1 MRKFAKKIATAALS
15 LSLVLAVSTT
25 CFGASSWNSY
35 FGADQDWYE
44 GASGSLTKAS
54 AVTGFTANLESVGW
68 GGVWGA
74 QVFLTPETKLVNV
87 KKGETYTVNFKIKSS
102 NVNKYVYVKI
112 ATGEV
117 LATSF
122 WVKIPA
128 GSKGATIKKT
138 FTAKANANT
147 VYFGLGGDV
156 GNREEVSTDED
167 AVIRYAVFDKQFKQD
182 HSTVL
187 ADDANGDYTQA
198 TVISVTN
205 FSILPKAKISSAKS
219 PKAKTVKVKI
229 KKVSTGIKKSV
240 AGYQVKVGSKTVAK
254 NKTTITVKNKK
265 FKSGKKVTVKV
276 RTYDKGK
283 KFYGPWS
290 KAKKVK
296 VK

>member
-1 MRKFAKKIATAALS
+1 MRKFAKKFAAAALS
-15 LSLVLAVSTT
+15 LSLVFAVSTT
-25 CFGASSWNSY
+25 CFGETWGSY

-44 GASGSLTKAS
+44 GASGSLANAN
-54 AVTGFTANLESVGW
+54 AVTAFTANLETVGW

-87 KKGETYTVNFKIKSS
+87 KKGEKYTVNFKIKSS

-117 LATSF
+117 LAHSF
-122 WVKIPA
+122 WVKVPA
-128 GSKGATIKKT
+128 GTSGKTVKET

-156 GNREEVSTDED
+156 GNREDVSTDED
-167 AVIRYAVFDKQFKQD
+167 AAIRYSVFDKQFKED
-182 HSTVL
+182 HAVVL
-187 ADDANGDYTQA
+187 ADDANGDYTSA
-198 TVISVTN
+198 TAINVTN
-205 FSILPKAKISSAKS
+205 FSILPTVKFSAKS
-219 PKAKTVKVKI
+219 KKAKRVTVKVK
-229 KKVSTGIKKSV
+229 KAKTGIVKSV
-240 AGYQVKVGSKTVAK
+240 GGYVVKVGKKTVKK

-265 FKSGKKVTVKV
+265 FKSGKKVKV
-276 RTYDKGK
+276 QVRVMDKSK